1 MTKIRANDFEA
12 SVDMVSPIRDPK
24 GICIVLEDAR
34 NLVEI
39 AQEFSGHNRL
49 EVVENDQD
57 CVTIY
62 EGYTR
67 ITSIYCR
74 GDVVTLVLAKEE

>member
-12 SVDMVSPIRDPK
+12 SVEMVSPIRDPK
-24 GICIVLEDAR
+24 GICIVLEDKR

-49 EVVENDQD
+49 EVVENDFD
-57 CVTIY
+57 YVTIY

-67 ITSIYCR
+67 ITSMYCR
-74 GDVVTLVLAKEE
+74 GDAVTLVLAKEE

>member
-12 SVDMVSPIRDPK
+12 IVEMVSPIREPR
-24 GICIVLEDAR
+24 GICIVLEDGR
-34 NLVEI
+34 DLVEI
-39 AQEFSGHNRL
+39 AQEFSGHSRI
-49 EVVENDQD
+49 EVVESSHDG
-57 CVTIY
+57 VMIY

-74 GDVVTLVLAKEE
+74 GDAVTIVLAKEE

>member
-12 SVDMVSPIRDPK
+12 IVEMVSPIREPK
-24 GICIVLEDAR
+24 GVCIVLVDGR

-39 AQEFSGHNRL
+39 AQEFSGHSKL

-57 CVTIY
+57 CVTIF

-67 ITSIYCR
+67 ITSIYSR
-74 GDVVTLVLAKEE
+74 GDAVTLVLAKEE